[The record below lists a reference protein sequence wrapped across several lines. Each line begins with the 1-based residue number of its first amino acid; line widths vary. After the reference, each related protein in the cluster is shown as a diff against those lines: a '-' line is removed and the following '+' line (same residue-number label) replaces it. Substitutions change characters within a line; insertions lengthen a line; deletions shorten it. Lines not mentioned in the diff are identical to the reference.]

1 MKTIKFKTTIKCSG
15 CLAKVTPFLNDDPT
29 IEKWDVNINTP
40 EKTLTVESNNGDTE
54 QVIKAV
60 ENAGFQIELIKL

>member
-1 MKTIKFKTTIKCSG
+1 MKIIKFKTTIKCSG
-15 CLAKVTPFLNDDPT
+15 CLAKVTPFLNDKPT

-60 ENAGFQIELIKL
+60 EKAGFQIEQIK

>member
-1 MKTIKFKTTIKCSG
+1 MKIIKFKTTIKCSG
-15 CLAKVTPFLNDDPT
+15 CLAKVTPFLNDEPT

-60 ENAGFQIELIKL
+60 EKRAFKLNK

>member
-15 CLAKVTPFLNDDPT
+15 CLAKVTPFLNEEPT
-29 IEKWDVNINTP
+29 IENWDVNIFTP

-60 ENAGFQIELIKL
+60 EEAGFKIELLTQ

>member
-15 CLAKVTPFLNDDPT
+15 CLAKVTPFLNDEPT
-29 IEKWDVNINTP
+29 IEKWDVNIRTS

-60 ENAGFQIELIKL
+60 EKAGFKIELLNQ